1 MEEERKDNQIEE
13 DGFLIGEETNLE
25 EAEKAIIEEEKNAK
39 RFSWKHFKYYLHR
52 LFSLRDDLASH
63 ETIKERILSGCKIT
77 GIHTVIL
84 LCACLIASIGLNLD
98 SIAVIIGAMLISP
111 LMG

>member
-1 MEEERKDNQIEE
+1 MEEERKENQIEE

-52 LFSLRDDLASH
+52 LFSLWDDLPPTKPSR
-63 ETIKERILSGCKIT
+63 KGSFR
-77 GIHTVIL
+77 
-84 LCACLIASIGLNLD
+84 
-98 SIAVIIGAMLISP
+98 GAKSP
-111 LMG
+111 GFIR